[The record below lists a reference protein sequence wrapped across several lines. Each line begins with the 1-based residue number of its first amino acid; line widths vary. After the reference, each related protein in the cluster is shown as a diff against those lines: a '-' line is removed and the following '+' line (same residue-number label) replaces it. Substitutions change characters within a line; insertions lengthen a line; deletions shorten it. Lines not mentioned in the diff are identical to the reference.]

1 MKILDIIRD
10 ANANLF
16 RNKLRSFLTIL
27 AIFIGS
33 FAIITNTAIQAGVN
47 KFIDDQVDSYGGEGY
62 IAIANKDTLEAM
74 MGSVSQTSSEP
85 REYNANQNQTSATPI
100 SPEQLEKLEK
110 LDVIK
115 NGEVYQ
121 TKNITVDYIASD
133 KTDKKYLL
141 PVEAIPAGEIHVEST
156 VGQTPDN
163 ENHNEDQ
170 IMITQSLV
178 SVLGFSSDEEAV
190 NETVKL
196 GVVDSFTHQ
205 TVEFE
210 AKVVGIIAPGVV
222 TMGFNYINNN
232 LADKIYEE
240 NTKYYP
246 AEEKEKIYAV
256 TATYDYDNYTE
267 EEVHNAL
274 EEIGLAGMT
283 LNDIIGTIKS
293 FFDIMTGVLTIFGA
307 IALAAAA
314 IGIINTLFMSVQ
326 ERTREI
332 GLDKALGM
340 SSRHVFLS
348 FSIEAILLGFWGS
361 VVGIILSMI
370 AGNAMNVAFHAEGGL
385 LEAFPTFNLVQ
396 YPIENIISITIIVM
410 IIAFLA
416 GTIPARSA
424 ARKDPIDALRYE

>member
-1 MKILDIIRD
+1 MVCEKECPDRKTGCKISCEKWQ
-10 ANANLF
+10 AYEAEY
-16 RNKLRSFLTIL
+16 
-27 AIFIGS
+27 
-33 FAIITNTAIQAGVN
+33 FAER
-47 KFIDDQVDSYGGEGY
+47 K
-62 IAIANKDTLEAM
+62 
-74 MGSVSQTSSEP
+74 
-85 REYNANQNQTSATPI
+85 
-100 SPEQLEKLEK
+100 
-110 LDVIK
+110 
-115 NGEVYQ
+115 
-121 TKNITVDYIASD
+121 
-133 KTDKKYLL
+133 
-141 PVEAIPAGEIHVEST
+141 
-156 VGQTPDN
+156 
-163 ENHNEDQ
+163 
-170 IMITQSLV
+170 
-178 SVLGFSSDEEAV
+178 
-190 NETVKL
+190 
-196 GVVDSFTHQ
+196 
-205 TVEFE
+205 
-210 AKVVGIIAPGVV
+210 
-222 TMGFNYINNN
+222 
-232 LADKIYEE
+232 
-240 NTKYYP
+240 
-246 AEEKEKIYAV
+246 EKEKIYAV

-314 IGIINTLFMSVQ
+314 IGIINTLFLSVQ

>member
-47 KFIDDQVDSYGGEGY
+47 RFIDDQVDSYGGEGY
-62 IAIANKDTLEAM
+62 IAIANKDTLDVM
-74 MGSVSQTSSEP
+74 LNSTMRSSKEP
-85 REYNANQNQTSATPI
+85 QEYSADQNQTSATPI
-100 SPEQLEKLEK
+100 KKEQLEKLKK

-115 NGEVYQ
+115 DGEVYQ
-121 TKNITVDYIASD
+121 AKNLTVDYIASD

-141 PVEAIPAGEIHVEST
+141 TAEAIPAGEIHVEST
-156 VGQTPDN
+156 AGVSPDN
-163 ENHNEDQ
+163 DNLDEDQ

-178 SVLGFSSDEEAV
+178 SVLGFESDEAAV
-190 NETVKL
+190 GQIVKL
-196 GVVDSFTHQ
+196 GVVDSYTRQ
-205 TVEFE
+205 TTEFE
-210 AKVVGIIAPGVV
+210 AKVVGVIAPGVV
-222 TMGFNYINNN
+222 TLGYNYLNNS
-232 LADKIYEE
+232 LADKIYNE

-246 AEEKEKIYAV
+246 AEEKDKVYAV
-256 TATYDYDNYTE
+256 TATYDYANYSK
-267 EEVHNAL
+267 EEVQDAL
-274 EEIGLAGMT
+274 EEIGLGGMT
-283 LNDIIGTIKS
+283 LDDIIGTIKS

-348 FSIEAILLGFWGS
+348 FSIEAIFLGFWGS

>member
-1 MKILDIIRD
+1 MKFLDIIRD

-62 IAIANKDTLEAM
+62 IAIANKDTIELM
-74 MGSVSQTSSEP
+74 TGSVTQSSSEP
-85 REYNANQNQTSATPI
+85 REYTEGQNQTSATPI
-100 SPEQLEKLEK
+100 TTEQLEKLKK
-110 LDVIK
+110 LDIIK
-115 NGEVYQ
+115 DGEVHP
-121 TKNITVDYIASD
+121 TKNITIDYITSD

-141 PVEAIPAGEIHVEST
+141 TAEAIPAGEIHVEST
-156 VGQTPDN
+156 AGTSPDN
-163 ENHNEDQ
+163 DCHDEDQ

-178 SVLGFSSDEEAV
+178 SVLGFDSDESAV
-190 NETVKL
+190 GKTVRL
-196 GVVDSFTHQ
+196 GVVDNYTKQ
-205 TVEFE
+205 TTEFK
-210 AKVVGIIAPGVV
+210 AKVVGVIAPGVV
-222 TMGFNYINNN
+222 TLGYSYLNNS

-246 AEEKEKIYAV
+246 AEEKDKIYAV

-274 EEIGLAGMT
+274 EEIGLSGMT

-293 FFDIMTGVLTIFGA
+293 FFNIMTGVLTIFGA

-340 SSRHVFLS
+340 SSGRVFLS
-348 FSIEAILLGFWGS
+348 FSIEAIFLGFWGS

-370 AGNAMNVAFHAEGGL
+370 AGNALNAAFHAEGGL

-410 IIAFLA
+410 LIAFLA

-424 ARKDPIDALRYE
+424 AHKDPIDALRYE

>member
-1 MKILDIIRD
+1 
-10 ANANLF
+10 
-16 RNKLRSFLTIL
+16 
-27 AIFIGS
+27 
-33 FAIITNTAIQAGVN
+33 
-47 KFIDDQVDSYGGEGY
+47 
-62 IAIANKDTLEAM
+62 
-74 MGSVSQTSSEP
+74 
-85 REYNANQNQTSATPI
+85 
-100 SPEQLEKLEK
+100 
-110 LDVIK
+110 
-115 NGEVYQ
+115 
-121 TKNITVDYIASD
+121 
-133 KTDKKYLL
+133 
-141 PVEAIPAGEIHVEST
+141 
-156 VGQTPDN
+156 
-163 ENHNEDQ
+163 
-170 IMITQSLV
+170 
-178 SVLGFSSDEEAV
+178 
-190 NETVKL
+190 
-196 GVVDSFTHQ
+196 
-205 TVEFE
+205 
-210 AKVVGIIAPGVV
+210 
-222 TMGFNYINNN
+222 
-232 LADKIYEE
+232 
-240 NTKYYP
+240 
-246 AEEKEKIYAV
+246 
-256 TATYDYDNYTE
+256 
-267 EEVHNAL
+267 
-274 EEIGLAGMT
+274 MT
-283 LNDIIGTIKS
+283 LDDSIGTIKS